1 MTTVTVKTKDNQ
13 KDAFEIRKSV
23 FVEEQGYENE
33 FDDIDNTCDYV
44 TVYYDGRTVGTGR
57 LFPDPAEPGTYI
69 FGRIAV
75 LKEYRKKHLGAVI
88 VSSLEDLAKEKGG
101 KKAVLCSQESA
112 SGFYQKC
119 GFRLKDGKIVYDE
132 GHLHL
137 WMEKFFQKKLK

>member
-1 MTTVTVKTKDNQ
+1 MPTVTVKTKDNQ

-44 TVYYDGRTVGTGR
+44 TVYFDGNAVGTGR

-75 LKEYRKKHLGAVI
+75 LKEYR
-88 VSSLEDLAKEKGG
+88 
-101 KKAVLCSQESA
+101 
-112 SGFYQKC
+112 
-119 GFRLKDGKIVYDE
+119 
-132 GHLHL
+132 
-137 WMEKFFQKKLK
+137 

>member
-1 MTTVTVKTKDNQ
+1 MPTVTVKTKDNQ

-44 TVYYDGRTVGTGR
+44 TVYFDGNAVGTGR
-57 LFPDPAEPGTYI
+57 LFPNLAEPGTYI

-88 VSSLEDLAKEKGG
+88 VSALEDLAVEKGG

-112 SGFYQKC
+112 AGFYQKC

-132 GHLHL
+132 GHPHL
-137 WMEKFFQKKLK
+137 WMEKIFKKN